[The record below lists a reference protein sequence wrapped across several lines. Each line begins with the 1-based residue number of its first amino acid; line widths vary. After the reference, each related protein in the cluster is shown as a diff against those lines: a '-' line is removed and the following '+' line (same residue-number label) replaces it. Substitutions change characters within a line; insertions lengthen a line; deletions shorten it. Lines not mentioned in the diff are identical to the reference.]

1 MFIYRVKDFIKRKR
15 LNNYRA
21 KGAIIGDGC
30 DFAKDISLGSEPY
43 LVKIGNHVRLTSGV
57 KITTHDGGMWVI
69 RKKKGYSNADIFGKV
84 EIGNNV
90 HIGFN
95 SIIMPGVKIGD
106 NVIVGCG
113 AIVTKN
119 IPKNSVA
126 VGTPARVI
134 ESIDEYLLKHNEEI
148 VMTKSMTGEKKR
160 KFIEEKYI

>member
-1 MFIYRVKDFIKRKR
+1 M
-15 LNNYRA
+15 
-21 KGAIIGDGC
+21 
-30 DFAKDISLGSEPY
+30 
-43 LVKIGNHVRLTSGV
+43 